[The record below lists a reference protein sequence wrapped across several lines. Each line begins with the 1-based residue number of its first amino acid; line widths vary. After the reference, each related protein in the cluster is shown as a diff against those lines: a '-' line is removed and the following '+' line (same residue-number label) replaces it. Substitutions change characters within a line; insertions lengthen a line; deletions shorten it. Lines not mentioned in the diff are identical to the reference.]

1 MKDPTRRSF
10 LQAVAGVGFWA
21 MGKTPERAG
30 AQAPPKFD
38 PSAPLPPNL
47 PVPVDDGACNH
58 LPGLAVPSIKLRSTR
73 DRWVDLAA
81 VSDSRVVVYC
91 YPRTGR
97 PDEPL
102 LPGWDA
108 IPGARGCTP
117 ETCGF
122 RDHHRELQQLGAEV
136 FGFSTQTTEY
146 QKEMAERLHLPFEV
160 LSDADLAFVHA
171 LRLPTF
177 DIQGMTL
184 VKRLTL
190 VLSGRRI
197 EKVFYPVFPPDTHA
211 AEVIEWLRAH
221 PAEAAGAEKVIALVA
236 FPELTLLDLVGPLQV
251 LKGLPAPYRTVVVGE
266 RREPMATDTGLTVT
280 PERTFAEVPRPFAV
294 VVPGGPGSVAAMG
307 NPALQD
313 YLRSAA
319 PGAEVV
325 GSVCT
330 GALVLGA
337 AGLLDGRRATT
348 HWAYSRELERLGAHY
363 VRERWVE
370 DGKLVTA
377 GGVSAGIDMALAL
390 AARLTD
396 RATAQRIQLGIEYDP
411 HPPQG
416 AIDWSRVGDAE
427 RERQRQGGTGRRLKD
442 AAQLLADRPDLLRRL
457 GIEP

>member
-1 MKDPTRRSF
+1 
-10 LQAVAGVGFWA
+10 
-21 MGKTPERAG
+21 MGKTPRPAE
-30 AQAPPKFD
+30 AQAAPKFD
-38 PSAPLPPNL
+38 PSQPLPPNL

-58 LPGLAVPSIKLRSTR
+58 LPGLAVPSIKLRSTK
-73 DRWVDLAA
+73 DRWVDLSTAGPA
-81 VSDSRVVVYC
+81 RVVLYC

-97 PDEPL
+97 PGEPL
-102 LPGWDA
+102 PPGWDA

-122 RDHHRELQQLGAEV
+122 RDHHRDLQALGAEV
-136 FGFSTQTTEY
+136 FGLSTQTTKY
-146 QKEMAERLHLPFEV
+146 QKEMVERLQVPFEV
-160 LSDADLAFVHA
+160 LSDADLAFVRA

-177 DIQGMTL
+177 DAEGMTL

-190 VLSGRRI
+190 VLAGGRI
-197 EKVFYPVFPPDTHA
+197 EKVFYPVFPPDKHA
-211 AEVIEWLRAH
+211 AEVIEWLRTH
-221 PAEAAGAEKVIALVA
+221 PAEAAGGEKVIALVT

-251 LKGLPAPYRTVVVGE
+251 LKGLPAPYRTIVVGE
-266 RREPMATDTGLTVT
+266 RREPVATDTGLTVT
-280 PERTFAEVPRPFAV
+280 PERTFAEVPQPFAI
-294 VVPGGPGSVAAMG
+294 VVPGGPGSVAAM
-307 NPALQD
+307 ADLAVQS

-319 PGAEVV
+319 PRAEVV

-337 AGLLDGRRATT
+337 AGLLEGRRATT
-348 HWAYSRELERLGAHY
+348 HWAYSGEIERLGARY

-377 GGVSAGIDMALAL
+377 AGVSAGIDMALAL

-396 RATAQRIQLGIEYDP
+396 PATAQRIQLGIEYDP

-442 AAQLLADRPDLLRRL
+442 AARLLADRPDLLRRL